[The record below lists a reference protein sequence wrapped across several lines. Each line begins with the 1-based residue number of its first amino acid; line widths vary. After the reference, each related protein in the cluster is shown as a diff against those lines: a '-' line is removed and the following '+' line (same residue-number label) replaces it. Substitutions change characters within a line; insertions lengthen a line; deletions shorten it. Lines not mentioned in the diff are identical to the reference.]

1 MSEQP
6 TNGDAAAGTP
16 VADAP
21 ESQNPAAGNAGNLS
35 DPVDIIIAK
44 LLR

>member
-21 ESQNPAAGNAGNLS
+21 ENQNPAAGNLS